1 MRALFDLQPRPVDS
15 DYELAFRRAEGSKRA
30 LVVVFCDLLEETAAR
45 PLVRAVPV
53 LSRRHAVI
61 VASPS
66 DPALA
71 AIAAGGEHA
80 AGRGE
85 AAPAK
90 LDPAGAA
97 RATIARDV
105 LAARARAA
113 AQVRA
118 AGARVLEAPPDKLAA
133 ALVAA
138 YLRAK
143 ARAVL

>member
-1 MRALFDLQPRPVDS
+1 MPLGAGV
-15 DYELAFRRAEGSKRA
+15 AATEG
-30 LVVVFCDLLEETAAR
+30 
-45 PLVRAVPV
+45 
-53 LSRRHAVI
+53 
-61 VASPS
+61 
-66 DPALA
+66 
-71 AIAAGGEHA
+71 
-80 AGRGE
+80 
-85 AAPAK
+85 AAPQGGGIVG
-90 LDPAGAA
+90 LDAA

-105 LAARARAA
+105 LAARARAS